1 MTQANLFFYKNTIN
15 SQSSIYNMNF
25 SKKYPHIHWWI
36 ENGEGWV
43 QLGSSEDE
51 DIVLAV
57 FDGHDIVIEDRESES
72 IDTALKK
79 ADLFL
84 KDEIIERHGEC
95 VFEEQ

>member
-57 FDGHDIVIEDRESES
+57 FDGRDIIIEDSESES

-84 KDEIIERHGEC
+84 KGDYRKTRKKC
-95 VFEEQ
+95 F